1 MLFLIICFA
10 IGCSGV
16 SVTKHPQSDLNI
28 HAVCMAYMDSIQ
40 PNGKGPLN
48 IEPIKKALRD
58 AGKNPEETLISPNDG
73 LAYGIVWGLNP
84 QSDNSKIMVFE
95 KKGKDGKR
103 QVVDMRRNPF
113 YLTEEEFKKAP
124 FPNGFDPEK

>member
-1 MLFLIICFA
+1 MLFAWLIWIQSSP
-10 IGCSGV
+10 I
-16 SVTKHPQSDLNI
+16 TKVLLIS
-28 HAVCMAYMDSIQ
+28 S
-40 PNGKGPLN
+40 PL
-48 IEPIKKALRD
+48 KKKDLRD
-58 AGKNPEETLISPNDG
+58 AGKNPDETLISPNDG